1 MQASWLQRAAPPH
14 PIATG
19 MKRASTRAHRPPAA
33 GHDLLQVQSCTEW
46 NIRIG
51 GALSQL
57 EVASQES
64 VLCPFRAK
72 TKSCASASK
81 SARSRSPPLLPLG
94 SAGLPARWTS
104 CGTGSVVSMR
114 VCAGKPTAIRYE
126 QKLNACEPQSRSSGR
141 KTIDPSRRGRAGD
154 AFWSIPTTASSP
166 RMEKI
171 RACDC
176 QKPSR
181 CAKEKPRRSGAEV
194 AARRIQSRFSAGKRR
209 HFFSSF
215 ALPWGAFGLAG

>member
-1 MQASWLQRAAPPH
+1 MKSPH
-14 PIATG
+14 T
-19 MKRASTRAHRPPAA
+19 
-33 GHDLLQVQSCTEW
+33 
-46 NIRIG
+46 
-51 GALSQL
+51 
-57 EVASQES
+57 S

-72 TKSCASASK
+72 TKSFAKGSN
-81 SARSRSPPLLPLG
+81 SARSRSPPRPPLR

-114 VCAGKPTAIRYE
+114 ACAGKPTATRYE

-141 KTIDPSRRGRAGD
+141 KTIGPSAAAARVSKPRSFPGCPRRAHDRGQHAMGERPADRARD
-154 AFWSIPTTASSP
+154 VFWSIPTTASSP

-181 CAKEKPRRSGAEV
+181 CAKERPRRSGAEV
-194 AARRIQSRFSAGKRR
+194 AARRIQSRFIAGKRR

-215 ALPWGAFGLAG
+215 ALPCGEFGLPVSRRSSRPAAGC